1 MGPLPASARAVFG
14 KACYANLKKLRVS
27 SIDAGRRLCSD
38 EPPRC
43 RGAFPNVFA
52 RINFLLGL
60 GLLIQIVFYFAG
72 VYLLVLPLSAI
83 APAWVRPAAGLAIL
97 AAVGVTVQL
106 LSMAMGSLRGVALYA
121 TGERPMM
128 PTFVSQSVI
137 IIGHLGAI
145 YAASG
150 LLAGGEPI
158 AETKLLL
165 VAALYAAGVAL
176 GIYEWRQR
184 KLARNGLIP
193 PAI

>member
-1 MGPLPASARAVFG
+1 
-14 KACYANLKKLRVS
+14 
-27 SIDAGRRLCSD
+27 
-38 EPPRC
+38 
-43 RGAFPNVFA
+43 VFA

-72 VYLLVLPLSAI
+72 IYLLVLPLSAV
-83 APAWVRPAAGLAIL
+83 APAWVKPAAGLAIL

-121 TGERPMM
+121 KGEHSTM
-128 PTFVSQSVI
+128 PTFISQAAMI
-137 IIGHLGAI
+137 LGHLGAI

-150 LLAGGEPI
+150 LLVGGEPI

-165 VAALYAAGVAL
+165 IAALYAAGVAL
-176 GIYEWRQR
+176 GIHEWRQR